1 MKTNVCSKFTT
12 NKYIELIKRKE
23 NSRRHELPG
32 DYVCHKSFGKT
43 LNNKTLGR
51 FSQQIKFFFIF
62 TAKKIGSYYG
72 KVDINFRTFHKRIW
86 CHVLQT
92 RKY

>member
-51 FSQQIKFFFIF
+51 FS
-62 TAKKIGSYYG
+62 
-72 KVDINFRTFHKRIW
+72 
-86 CHVLQT
+86 
-92 RKY
+92 